1 MAGYDAGGLGPF
13 MRVGVVGCG
22 RVGRTVCRAIDAGL
36 VHADL
41 AAVCDVDAER
51 AQTLIFELKRPTRS
65 MTLSG
70 LVSSV
75 EVVVEATNRHVAP
88 DIMMAALNGGRDL
101 VVTNTAAIL
110 ARDDFGRLARE
121 RGLTILA
128 ANVMLAGDT
137 ALNTAATRP
146 GAGAKLTLSCPRA
159 VLADAPFLRG
169 RELQSSEEPVL
180 VFQGE
185 PADAMAAFPALANM
199 VAAAAIG
206 AGRTEL
212 LVRVHAHAQP
222 DVTDIELTVSADR
235 HQTTTRARVPID
247 GAEPVAPEVI
257 GMITVGILRSLVSS
271 VRLA

>member
-1 MAGYDAGGLGPF
+1 MAGYEAGGLGPF

-22 RVGRTVCRAIDAGL
+22 RVGRTVCHAIDAGR

-41 AAVCDVDAER
+41 AAVSDIDADR

-75 EVVVEATNRHVAP
+75 DVVVEATNRHVAP
-88 DIMMAALNGGRDL
+88 DIMMAALNAGKDL
-101 VVTNTAAIL
+101 VVTNAAAIL

-121 RGLTILA
+121 RGLTIFA
-128 ANVMLAGDT
+128 ANVMLAGGT
-137 ALNTAATRP
+137 ALNTAAIKP
-146 GAGAKLTLSCPRA
+146 GAGASLTISCPRA
-159 VLADAPFLRG
+159 VLANAPFLRG
-169 RELQSSEEPVL
+169 RELQSSEEPLL

-185 PADAMAAFPALANM
+185 PADAMAAFPALANL

-206 AGRTEL
+206 AGTTEL
-212 LVRVHAHAQP
+212 LVRVRAHAQP

-235 HQTTTRARVPID
+235 HHTATRARVPVA
-247 GAEPVAPEVI
+247 GADPVDPEVI
-257 GMITVGILRSLVSS
+257 GMVTVGILRALVSS